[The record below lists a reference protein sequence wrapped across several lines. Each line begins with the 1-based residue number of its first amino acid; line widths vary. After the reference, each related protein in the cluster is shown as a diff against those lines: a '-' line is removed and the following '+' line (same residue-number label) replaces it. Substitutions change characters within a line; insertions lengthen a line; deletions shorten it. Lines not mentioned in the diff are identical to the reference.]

1 MSNKITKTMLQQA
14 HDEHNKMILRV
25 KVDAIC
31 EMVLKAARRGDMSFL
46 YPMTKE
52 SIEHLREWAP
62 RDYVPDIEEIIE
74 ALTLRFDEGIFIR
87 YVEQG
92 ILIDWV

>member
-1 MSNKITKTMLQQA
+1 MLQQA

-25 KVDAIC
+25 KVDTIC
-31 EMVLKAARRGDMSFL
+31 EMVLKVARRGDTSFL

-74 ALTLRFDEGIFIR
+74 ELHNRFDEGVFIR
-87 YVEQG
+87 YVSQG
-92 ILIDWV
+92 ILIDWA